1 MLKNRK
7 KMEERCKWFHRSL
20 NDIIWN
26 TLLKEMKGRRKER
39 LIM

>member
-1 MLKNRK
+1 
-7 KMEERCKWFHRSL
+7 MEERCKWFHRSL